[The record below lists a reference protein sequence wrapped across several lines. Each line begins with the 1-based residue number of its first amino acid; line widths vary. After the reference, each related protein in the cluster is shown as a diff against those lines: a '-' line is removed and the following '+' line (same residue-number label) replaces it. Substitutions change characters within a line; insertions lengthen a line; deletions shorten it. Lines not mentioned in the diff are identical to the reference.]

1 MSTLLSEVESIDT
14 LPYVKDTTPTGS
26 DSSSFNKLLAP
37 SIEDVDANPEELRT
51 LRGQG
56 RYFGITDYDSN
67 GAIMEAEPKCNNCS
81 QRGHLKRNC
90 PHVICTYCGFMDDHY
105 SQHCPKAIICTNC
118 NANGHYKSQ
127 CPHKWKKVFCTL
139 CNSKRHS
146 RERCPSIWRSYL
158 LKTKDAN
165 QGDFDFQTV
174 FCYNCG
180 NAGHFGDDCAERR
193 SSRVPNTDGSAFCG
207 DNLATKFKQ
216 HYFNQLKDYKRE
228 ASQRQH
234 FDNEH
239 EFNLLDYEYNDDA
252 YDLPGSRTYRDK
264 MKWKGKVQST
274 RNKNSSNNRYESGNN
289 RKKKSPFSAQNYK
302 VTKNKRVQTH
312 PLDFPR
318 SSQNNRTND
327 YSSQFSYN
335 RDDFPKG
342 PKNKRGRSS
351 SNKSQR
357 NGRY

>member
-1 MSTLLSEVESIDT
+1 MLTKVTLIFKQFSVIT
-14 LPYVKDTTPTGS
+14 VGMPVI
-26 DSSSFNKLLAP
+26 LAMTVLK
-37 SIEDVDANPEELRT
+37 EGHRECRT
-51 LRGQG
+51 L
-56 RYFGITDYDSN
+56 
-67 GAIMEAEPKCNNCS
+67 ME
-81 QRGHLKRNC
+81 
-90 PHVICTYCGFMDDHY
+90 V
-105 SQHCPKAIICTNC
+105 
-118 NANGHYKSQ
+118 
-127 CPHKWKKVFCTL
+127 
-139 CNSKRHS
+139 
-146 RERCPSIWRSYL
+146 
-158 LKTKDAN
+158 
-165 QGDFDFQTV
+165 
-174 FCYNCG
+174 
-180 NAGHFGDDCAERR
+180 HFAD
-193 SSRVPNTDGSAFCG
+193 

-234 FDNEH
+234 ILITNMNSICLTMNITAMH
-239 EFNLLDYEYNDDA
+239 T
-252 YDLPGSRTYRDK
+252 DLPGSRTYRDK

-274 RNKNSSNNRYESGNN
+274 RNKNSSNNRYESSNN